1 MLDLF
6 FPDAPFPCNG
16 KSGVEGIF
24 DPLYFE
30 WFQFNKEYED
40 YENFDECVEYI
51 EECMIKHAP
60 IDSLLGF
67 SQGAILSAALPGLQA
82 KNTNSLKVCR
92 MFGRKFAVFPLLLQF
107 VRLLFQQC
115 YCSSLGVAGRQ

>member
-24 DPLYFE
+24 DPPYFE
-30 WFQFNKEYED
+30 WFQFSKEYED

-67 SQGAILSAALPGLQA
+67 SQGAILSAVLPGLQA
-82 KNTNSLKVCR
+82 KHRVEGSR
-92 MFGRKFAVFPLLLQF
+92 QFADFPLLLQF